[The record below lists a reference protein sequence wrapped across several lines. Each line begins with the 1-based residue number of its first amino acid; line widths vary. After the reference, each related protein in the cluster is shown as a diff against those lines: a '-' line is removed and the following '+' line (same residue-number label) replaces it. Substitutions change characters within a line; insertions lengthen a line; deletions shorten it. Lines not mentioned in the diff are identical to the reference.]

1 MAFPESFIEELIDR
15 NDIADVVSSYV
26 SLSRKG
32 GNLFGLCPF
41 HNEKTPSFSVSP
53 EKQIYHCF
61 GCGVGGGVI
70 NFIMN
75 IENLSY
81 PDAVRFLAS
90 RAGLTVPEDSAD
102 DELPR
107 LRRRMLELNKEAAR
121 WFYSNLSGDRGGK
134 AVRYLEKRR
143 ILPRTAK
150 NFGLGAAPDE
160 WDGLINAMREK
171 GFERD
176 ELVRAGL
183 AVRGKGGRV
192 YDKFRDRLMFPVI
205 DVRGD
210 VLGFSGRALEDGAE
224 PKYLNSPETLVFSKR
239 RILYG
244 INLAKNTKRDN
255 FILVEGNVDVV
266 SLHQAGLDSAV
277 ASMGTSLTTEQ
288 TRLISRYAKKIV
300 LCYDNDP
307 AGIKA
312 TDRALDILK
321 NSEFTVR
328 VLRLPNAIVDGKPV
342 KQDADDFIKKYGG
355 EEFDKLINGS
365 GGSTEYRLMTLQT
378 EYDLAED
385 EQRVAFLKRAGQ
397 LLAALSSPVER
408 EIYAARAAEAA
419 GISAEAMEREVER
432 AVKNRRR
439 NEKKEYEKQAA
450 KPSGAVQPRDRALR
464 YKDVKSALAEEGL
477 IRQIMLDPAM
487 AEYCDLA
494 ESDFSS
500 PALWRIFSELV
511 RRCESRQSVSPG
523 AVSTALEAADA
534 ELLASLSEKPEEA
547 GGRQAIEQYINV
559 IKTQRLLEGTDLAE
573 IAKKMRET
581 KSNGG

>member
-1 MAFPESFIEELIDR
+1 MAFPSSFIEELIER
-15 NDIADVVSSYV
+15 NDITDVVSSYV

-41 HNEKTPSFSVSP
+41 HSEKTPSFSVSP

-70 NFIMN
+70 NFIMS

-81 PDAVRFLAS
+81 PDAVHFLAN
-90 RAGLTVPEDSAD
+90 RAGMTVPDDRAD

-121 WFYSNLSGDRGGK
+121 WFYANLSGDKGAK
-134 AVRYLEKRR
+134 AVRYLEKRK
-143 ILPRTAK
+143 ILPKTAK
-150 NFGLGAAPDE
+150 NFGLGAAPGE
-160 WDGLINAMREK
+160 WDALINAMREK

-183 AVRGKGGRV
+183 AVQGKGGRI

-205 DVRGD
+205 DVRGE
-210 VLGFSGRALEDGAE
+210 VLGFSGRTLEDDAE

-239 RILYG
+239 RTLYG
-244 INLAKNTKRDN
+244 INLAKNTKRDH

-266 SLHQAGLDSAV
+266 SLHQAGVDSAV
-277 ASMGTSLTTEQ
+277 ASMGTALTTEQ
-288 TRLISRYAKKIV
+288 TRLISRYVKKIV
-300 LCYDNDP
+300 LCYDNDA

-312 TDRALDILK
+312 TDRALDILR
-321 NSEFTVR
+321 NSEFSVK
-328 VLRLPNAIVDGKPV
+328 VLRLPNGIVDGKPV

-355 EEFDKLINGS
+355 EEFDKLISGS
-365 GGSTEYRLMTLQT
+365 GGSTEYRLTSLQA
-378 EYDLAED
+378 EYDLTKD
-385 EQRVAFLKRAGQ
+385 EQRVAFLKKAGQ

-408 EIYAARAAEAA
+408 EIYAAKAAEAA

-439 NEKKEYEKQAA
+439 NEKKEYEKQSGQ
-450 KPSGAVQPRDRALR
+450 PSKLLQPRDKALR
-464 YKDVKSALAEEGL
+464 YKDVRSALAEEGV
-477 IRQIMLDPAM
+477 IRQIMLDPSTA
-487 AEYCDLA
+487 AFCDLE

-500 PALWRIFSELV
+500 PVLWRIYSELI
-511 RRCESRQSVSPG
+511 RRCENKQSLSPG
-523 AVSTALEAADA
+523 AVSSSLEGQDA
-534 ELLASLSEKPEEA
+534 EVLASLAEKPETA
-547 GGRQAIEQYINV
+547 GGRQAVEQYINV
-559 IKTQRLLEGTDLAE
+559 IKTQRLLESTDLAE
-573 IAKKMRET
+573 ISKKMREI